1 MCKITKYVTLWLVII
16 GALNWGLVGFF
27 NFDLVAFLLGDMTIW
42 TRSIYVLV
50 ALSAI
55 IYGTMVYVCRDEA
68 EAY

>member
-42 TRSIYVLV
+42 SRIIYGLV
-50 ALSAI
+50 GLSAI
-55 IYGTMVYVCRDEA
+55 IYGAIIFTCQEETY
-68 EAY
+68 